1 MVFRGGGSKGIF
13 KDYLYTFGFYRYNDD
28 KARYYQG
35 VFKMMRKVLTFIMA
49 GGKGERLWPLTR
61 DRVKPAVPFGGIYRI
76 IDFTLSNCINSGLRR
91 IFILTQYKS
100 ASLQR
105 HIRLGWNILPSELGQ
120 FIELLPAQQRV
131 GESWYLGT
139 ADAIYQNL
147 YTIDEEKPDEVLILS
162 GDHVYKMNYYQMIE
176 YHRRLHADVTIGIVE
191 VEKERAV
198 SLGMVEI
205 DDTFRIIN
213 FKEKPSLQE
222 LVSLNKEKVYVSMG
236 IYVFNTEVLKNQLIK
251 DSQDKNSTHDFGRD
265 ILPRMLKENFKIYG
279 YNFIDEN
286 RKKAQYWRDI
296 GTIDAYY
303 EANMDLVEV
312 DPLFNLYDSEWP
324 VRTYQEQFP
333 PAKTV
338 FSGEEITGRIGL
350 VLDSL
355 IANGCIVS
363 GGKVYKSILSYNVRI
378 NSFAEVYNSIL
389 MEGVNVGRY
398 AKIKRAIIDKDVD
411 IPEGEVIGYDL
422 NLDRKRFFVTES
434 GIVVVAK
441 RTHIKDD

>member
-1 MVFRGGGSKGIF
+1 
-13 KDYLYTFGFYRYNDD
+13 
-28 KARYYQG
+28 
-35 VFKMMRKVLTFIMA
+35 MMRKVLTFIMA

-91 IFILTQYKS
+91 IFVLTQYKS

-162 GDHVYKMNYYQMIE
+162 GDHIYKMNYYQMIE
-176 YHRRLHADVTIGIVE
+176 YHRKLEADLTIGIVE
-191 VEKERAV
+191 LEKERAV

-205 DDTFRIIN
+205 DNNFRITN
-213 FKEKPSLQE
+213 FREKPTLDE
-222 LVSLNKEKVYVSMG
+222 INSLNKEKVYVSMG
-236 IYVFNTEVLKNQLIK
+236 IYVFNREILKSQLIE
-251 DSQDKNSTHDFGRD
+251 DSQDQNSTHDFGKD
-265 ILPRMLKENFKIYG
+265 ILPRMLKKTFRIYG

-286 RKKAQYWRDI
+286 KKQAQYWRDI

-303 EANMDLVEV
+303 EANMDLVQVE
-312 DPLFNLYDSEWP
+312 PLFNLYDNEWP

-338 FSGEEITGRIGL
+338 FSGDEIAGRIGL

-363 GGKVYKSILSYNVRI
+363 GGKVCRSILSYNVRI
-378 NSFAEVYNSIL
+378 NSFAEVYDSIL

-398 AKIKRAIIDKDVD
+398 AKIRRAIIDKDVD
-411 IPEGEVIGYDL
+411 IPNGEVIGYDL
-422 NLDRKRFFVTES
+422 EHDKKRFFVTES

-441 RTHIKDD
+441 RTQI